1 MRQNEIFQ
9 EKVTRRV
16 IPYIYSKSTNISN
29 FYKKKSLSSYSLIDM
44 GVCVA
49 YVKGQCRQNE
59 ITQRPC
65 DTKISLEA
73 TALLKNSIDTP
84 FHWDVID
91 EKKKRRKLSKMIMMG
106 RAW

>member
-1 MRQNEIFQ
+1 MRSF
-9 EKVTRRV
+9 R
-16 IPYIYSKSTNISN
+16 
-29 FYKKKSLSSYSLIDM
+29 KKSLGELYPIYTVKVRMYQIFIRKRACHGYSLIDL

-73 TALLKNSIDTP
+73 TALLKNSIDAP
-84 FHWDVID
+84 FH
-91 EKKKRRKLSKMIMMG
+91 
-106 RAW
+106 